1 MMHCDYPGM
10 KKTRICFSG
19 CNEIGF
25 VYNKL
30 IFSRFF
36 EGGGFFNI
44 KIPLF
49 YLTF

>member
-36 EGGGFFNI
+36 EGGGDFLISKSLYFI
-44 KIPLF
+44 
-49 YLTF
+49 